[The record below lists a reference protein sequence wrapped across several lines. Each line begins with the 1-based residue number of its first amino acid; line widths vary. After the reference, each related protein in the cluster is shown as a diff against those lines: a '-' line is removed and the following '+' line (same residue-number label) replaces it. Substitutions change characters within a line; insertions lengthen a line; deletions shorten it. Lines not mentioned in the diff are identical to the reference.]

1 MFNQTFNKQAELEL
15 GLTQAETVSLELGRI
30 KGWTNMSYSYSGAN
44 LTGIFAAIA
53 IKV

>member
-15 GLTQAETVSLELGRI
+15 VLSQAETISLELGRI
-30 KGWTNMSYSYSGAN
+30 KGWTNINLSYSGAN

-53 IKV
+53 IKL